1 MPPKNN
7 LPQKGAKNATAT
19 ENDLSDVASLP
30 QINDFIFTTLYAFK
44 YKRTQIKVEEA
55 LRLELDLSLQPQ
67 SNDPEIIDAQKRNK
81 VILMRDLLENAEAR
95 GYLTPTDIQ
104 ESNPIKMQQALARS
118 TNDILVS
125 L

>member
-1 MPPKNN
+1 
-7 LPQKGAKNATAT
+7 
-19 ENDLSDVASLP
+19 
-30 QINDFIFTTLYAFK
+30 
-44 YKRTQIKVEEA
+44 
-55 LRLELDLSLQPQ
+55 
-67 SNDPEIIDAQKRNK
+67 
-81 VILMRDLLENAEAR
+81 MRDLLENAEAR